1 MLFLCWNRGLPQK
14 FPGLMSG
21 TVGWTPMSWIEWQHS
36 RRDGALIGG

>member
-21 TVGWTPMSWIEWQHS
+21 TAGLDADEL
-36 RRDGALIGG
+36 D